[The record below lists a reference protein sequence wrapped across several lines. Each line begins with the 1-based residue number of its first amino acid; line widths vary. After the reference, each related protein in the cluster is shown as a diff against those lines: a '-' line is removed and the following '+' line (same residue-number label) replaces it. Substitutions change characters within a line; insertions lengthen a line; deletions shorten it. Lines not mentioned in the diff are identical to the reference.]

1 MVFLMM
7 RLIFL
12 RPICIKEDLVERLD
26 VLPGVRLKICGE
38 KIAFFVEIL
47 HKWVLAVGQTGNTA

>member
-38 KIAFFVEIL
+38 KIAFFL
-47 HKWVLAVGQTGNTA
+47 